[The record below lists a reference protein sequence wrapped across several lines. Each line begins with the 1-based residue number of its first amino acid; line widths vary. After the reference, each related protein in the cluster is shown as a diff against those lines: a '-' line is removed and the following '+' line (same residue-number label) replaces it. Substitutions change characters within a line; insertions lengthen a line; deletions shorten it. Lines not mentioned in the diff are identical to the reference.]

1 MLGDWRGRDALILC
15 DESICTYVP
24 TRSRI
29 IGRSPFTPIVGDK
42 PAHRKTIVKKT
53 FNLNIEG
60 KNRDRVLE
68 AAKHEIRQ
76 YVRRERRKPLPE
88 GVDFLDFDCRFG
100 ASKDNAA
107 EVHFASITGLIDA
120 LVNDGGDSFYLEVVS
135 KGAVRTPR
143 KGGDED
149 EQLES

>member
-1 MLGDWRGRDALILC
+1 M
-15 DESICTYVP
+15 
-24 TRSRI
+24 
-29 IGRSPFTPIVGDK
+29 
-42 PAHRKTIVKKT
+42 KKT

-76 YVRRERRKPLPE
+76 YVRRERRKTLPE

-100 ASKDNAA
+100 ANKDSAA
-107 EVHFASITGLIDA
+107 EVHFASITDLIDA
-120 LVNDGGDSFYLEVVS
+120 LVNEGGDSFYLEVVS

-143 KGGDED
+143 NGGDED
-149 EQLES
+149 EQLKS

>member
-1 MLGDWRGRDALILC
+1 
-15 DESICTYVP
+15 
-24 TRSRI
+24 
-29 IGRSPFTPIVGDK
+29 VGDK
-42 PAHRKTIVKKT
+42 QAHRRTIVKKT

-100 ASKDNAA
+100 ASKDSAA

-120 LVNDGGDSFYLEVVS
+120 LVKEGGDSFYLEVVS

-143 KGGDED
+143 NGGDED
-149 EQLES
+149 EQLEP